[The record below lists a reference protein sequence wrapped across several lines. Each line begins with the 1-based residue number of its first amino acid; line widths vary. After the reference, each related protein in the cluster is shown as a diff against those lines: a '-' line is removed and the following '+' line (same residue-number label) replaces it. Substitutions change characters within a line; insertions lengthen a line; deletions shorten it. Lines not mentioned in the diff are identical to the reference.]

1 MRSSANLILA
11 ITVAFV
17 LQAGLCPALCFA
29 RSAEPVSAQ
38 LEDVGAPERAPCHDK
53 SNAPSRGETR
63 EDCDRDC
70 SRVDSVAFALSGTG
84 TVLDASAASLAV
96 TFFSLI
102 PPANAAPVSEFGL
115 ASAPPPRNLLLVK
128 NSFLI

>member
-17 LQAGLCPALCFA
+17 LQAGLCPVLCFA
-29 RSAEPVSAQ
+29 RSVEPASSQ
-38 LEDVGAPERAPCHDK
+38 LEHASAPENAPCHDT

-70 SRVDSVAFALSGTG
+70 SRFDGVALAPSGTHAGLDAPAAAFAVMSFRL
-84 TVLDASAASLAV
+84 L
-96 TFFSLI
+96 
-102 PPANAAPVSEFGL
+102 PPANAIPVGEFESAPT
-115 ASAPPPRNLLLVK
+115 PPPRNLLLVK